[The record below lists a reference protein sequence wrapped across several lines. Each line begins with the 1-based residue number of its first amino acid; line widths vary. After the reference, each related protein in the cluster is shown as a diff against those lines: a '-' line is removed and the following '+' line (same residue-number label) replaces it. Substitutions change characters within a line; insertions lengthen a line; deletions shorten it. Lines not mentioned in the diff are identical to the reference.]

1 MCNIFTDGQAA
12 IDLHNNYRQNHLAI
26 ERAIPTKSFI
36 TRLDTHF
43 AGIGFVD
50 SFFAAK
56 HHIDT
61 YVGKSMP
68 EILYELAFK
77 LIYNPY
83 LRAEAAAARPMPGL
97 GAAGGPSGV
106 HTRNHRAAP
115 TMDDAGGSA
124 PPWGSVV
131 LMGGSVSIN
140 GGPPTRESPGKH
152 VLIPLTQVAGY
163 RGPKQ
168 QRCQVCNELCSWAC
182 ARCTTGPNA
191 MVPLHPFSTTARGHT
206 KQHNCLHDHRR
217 DPTCTYRTQLAKL
230 TGISKKA
237 RTARR
242 TAIIRL

>member
-1 MCNIFTDGQAA
+1 MGGGRPALRLLIVCIRKGPRACIYLGSGGSTKLEVPRKLEGKYSSTKDSPFAVPNMCNIFTDGQAA

-115 TMDDAGGSA
+115 TMDDASGSA
-124 PPWGSVV
+124 PPLGLSCSHGWVGV
-131 LMGGSVSIN
+131 
-140 GGPPTRESPGKH
+140 H
-152 VLIPLTQVAGY
+152 
-163 RGPKQ
+163 
-168 QRCQVCNELCSWAC
+168 QRW
-182 ARCTTGPNA
+182 
-191 MVPLHPFSTTARGHT
+191 TAHT
-206 KQHNCLHDHRR
+206 
-217 DPTCTYRTQLAKL
+217 
-230 TGISKKA
+230 
-237 RTARR
+237 
-242 TAIIRL
+242 